1 MWGTWSAR
9 SQSVTSPVAE
19 RLEPRPFEVLSGA
32 VALAG
37 EEVGEGSPVVLLH
50 GLTATRR
57 YVLHGS
63 VALARSG
70 HTLISYDA
78 RGHGESSPAA
88 AGEGYGYP
96 ELVQDLRA
104 VIGERCRGERPVLAG
119 HSMGCHTA
127 AAHALERP
135 DEVAALVLAGPV
147 TLGIPA
153 SDETLGAWDRL
164 ADGLERGGVDG
175 FMKAYEADLQA
186 DPAWTET
193 ALRITRERMKLHR
206 HPDAV
211 VQALRQ
217 VPRSLPF
224 DGMRELETLDVPAL
238 VVASYD
244 EADPSHPYSIAEEWA
259 DRLPSARL
267 VSEEPGKSPLAW
279 QGGRLSRVIADFLD
293 EPQVAERMG

>member
-1 MWGTWSAR
+1 LAS
-9 SQSVTSPVAE
+9 E
-19 RLEPRPFEVLSGA
+19 RLEPSPFEVFSAGVELS
-32 VALAG
+32 G

-63 VALARSG
+63 IALARRG
-70 HTLISYDA
+70 YRLVSYDA
-78 RGHGESSPAA
+78 RGHGESSPAPD
-88 AGEGYGYP
+88 GSGYGYGY
-96 ELVQDLRA
+96 EALTEDLRA
-104 VIGERCRGERPVLAG
+104 VLAERAPGAQPVLAG

-127 AAHALERP
+127 VAHALDHA

-147 TLGIPA
+147 TLGLPA
-153 SDETLGAWDRL
+153 TEESLAYWDRL

-175 FMKAYEADLQA
+175 FMEAYEASLEASPD
-186 DPAWTET
+186 WTET
-193 ALRITRERMKLHR
+193 ALRITRQRMQLHR

-211 VQALRQ
+211 ARALRE

-224 DGMRELETLDVPAL
+224 EGLEELETLDVPAL

-244 EADPSHPYSIAEEWA
+244 EADPGHPYAIAEAWA
-259 DRLPSARL
+259 ERLPAGRL

-279 QGGRLSRVIADFLD
+279 QGGRLSRVIGDFLE
-293 EPQVAERMG
+293 EPRVRERLG